1 MDPSRRGLLD
11 ERGRLTADMLS
22 QYLNEIGEHDLL
34 TAEEEI
40 DLARAIEQGDE
51 ATERLR
57 SDDSLDELEL
67 ARLSRLSRRGARAK
81 DRFIS
86 SNLRLVV
93 SNARRYAGAGGLDM
107 LDLIQEGNLGLIR
120 AVEKFDW
127 RKGFKFSTYATWW
140 IRQAITRAIANQS
153 RSVRIPVH
161 LHEILGTVRSAAG
174 SLKGSLGREATPDE
188 IARFTGIP
196 VDKVN
201 EALEVSDTV
210 SLEKPIGEDG
220 ALFGDFILDAEAQDP
235 EEEATRAEASVAL
248 HLALEG
254 LPEKQAAIIK
264 ARFGIDDGRTRPLA
278 EIAEELGI
286 TSERVRQI
294 INEALTSL
302 RAGRSKLDD
311 ADVA

>member
-1 MDPSRRGLLD
+1 MESNRRGVLD

-22 QYLNEIGEHDLL
+22 QYLNEIGEHELL
-34 TAEEEI
+34 TAEDEI
-40 DLARAIEQGDE
+40 ELARAIEKGDE
-51 ATERLR
+51 AAERLR
-57 SDDSLDELEL
+57 AADDIDELDK
-67 ARLSRLSRRGARAK
+67 ARLGRLTRRGARAK

-161 LHEILGTVRSAAG
+161 LHEILGTVRSAAS
-174 SLKGSLGREATPDE
+174 SLKGSLGRDAKPEE
-188 IARFTGIP
+188 IAQFTGIP
-196 VDKVN
+196 VDKVT

-210 SLEKPIGEDG
+210 SLEKPVGEDG
-220 ALFGDFILDAEAQDP
+220 ALFGDFILDAEAKDP
-235 EEEATRAEASVAL
+235 EEEAARAEAS
-248 HLALEG
+248 LALRSALDD
-254 LPEKQAAIIK
+254 LPEKQAAILK
-264 ARFGIDDGRTRPLA
+264 ARFGLDDGRTRPLA
-278 EIAEELGI
+278 EIAEGLGI
-286 TSERVRQI
+286 TAERVRQI
-294 INEALTSL
+294 INEALTHL
-302 RAGRSKLDD
+302 RADTSDLDD